1 MSSAVDKVAVVGLGY
16 VGLPLAVAFAKRV
29 SVVGFDGDD
38 KRIEELRAGQD
49 RNSDVDASL
58 LHATGLEFTSDPT
71 ALQGVD
77 FVIVAVPTPVD
88 EAASPDLSYLTSA
101 TRLVGSALGATPHAI
116 RPIVSFE
123 STVYPGCTEEIC
135 VPLLEEASGLQQG
148 IGFAVAYSPERINP
162 GDHEH
167 TLDSIIKIVAAQD
180 DEALDVTADVYG
192 LVATAGV
199 YRAPDIATAE
209 AAKVIEN
216 VQRDHNIALM
226 NELSMLFHTLGVNTR
241 EVLKAAGTKWNF
253 LPFEPGLVGGHCIPV
268 DPYYLAYKA
277 KMSGYHTET
286 ILAGRR
292 VNDQMGRYVASEVI
306 AMIAR
311 SGRTA
316 DGAKALVLGA
326 TFKENVRDVRNSRVV
341 DLVNALREAGIG
353 VDVYDPVAP
362 ADALSAQG
370 IETGVD
376 PFANDSGAPY
386 DALVIAVAH
395 DAFRERSFSDYK
407 RLITGTGHQG
417 VFADLKGLFA
427 DEGTHDPDLFYWTL

>member
-1 MSSAVDKVAVVGLGY
+1 MSSVVDKVAVVGLGY
-16 VGLPLAVAFAKRV
+16 VGLPLAAAFAKRL
-29 SVVGFDGDD
+29 SVLGFDVDER
-38 KRIEELRAGQD
+38 RIEELRAGVD
-49 RNSDVDASL
+49 RNGDVDGALLSTPTLEFSTDPASL
-58 LHATGLEFTSDPT
+58 IGI
-71 ALQGVD
+71 D

-88 EAASPDLSYLTSA
+88 EAATPDLSYLTAA
-101 TRLVGSALGATPHAI
+101 TRLVGTALSATAHAG

-123 STVYPGCTEEIC
+123 STVYPGCTEEVC

-148 IGFAVAYSPERINP
+148 TGFAVAYSPERINP

-167 TLDSIIKIVAAQD
+167 TLDRIIKIVAGQD
-180 DEALDVTADVYG
+180 AEALDVAAEVYG

-226 NELSMLFHTLGVNTR
+226 NELSMLFRTLGVNTR

-253 LPFEPGLVGGHCIPV
+253 LPFQPGLVGGHCIPV

-277 KMSGYHTET
+277 KMAGYQTET
-286 ILAGRR
+286 ILVGRR
-292 VNDQMGRYVASEVI
+292 VNDQMGRYVAREVTALI
-306 AMIAR
+306 ER
-311 SGRTA
+311 SGRPVA
-316 DGAKALVLGA
+316 GAHALVLGA

-341 DLVNALREAGIG
+341 DLVNELREAGVA

-362 ADALSAQG
+362 PGALSAQG

-376 PFANDSGAPY
+376 PFATLGTY

-395 DAFRERSFSDYK
+395 DAFLERPFSDY
-407 RLITGTGHQG
+407 RSLLAGARQG
-417 VFADLKGLFA
+417 VFADLKGIFA
-427 DEGTHDPDLFYWTL
+427 DEGANASDLLYWTL